1 MDGIKVKDFLENKA
15 AIISHLD
22 CLRALGYS
30 LSVASEDMV
39 DPNISMLGLMVMA
52 QVDKCFELMGENK

>member
-1 MDGIKVKDFLENKA
+1 MDGIKVKDFFENKA

-39 DPNISMLGLMVMA
+39 ALIFQCWV
-52 QVDKCFELMGENK
+52 